1 MIAEESTGRDG
12 SAPEDWLLN
21 SSDVGLANR
30 LKSRDGQQSG
40 ITRAT
45 SDESDGAGN
54 EVCGV
59 DH

>member
-30 LKSRDGQQSG
+30 SRVLKLLYRTGPL
-40 ITRAT
+40 TRAELAT
-45 SDESDGAGN
+45 RLAVSRQP
-54 EVCGV
+54 
-59 DH
+59 

>member
-30 LKSRDGQQSG
+30 SRVLKLLYRTGPLTPLVWQSAGQP
-40 ITRAT
+40 
-45 SDESDGAGN
+45 
-54 EVCGV
+54 
-59 DH
+59 